1 MRIITGSLK
10 GRRFEIPKGLNV
22 RPTTDR
28 TKESMFNKIEAY
40 KFIEGTRVLD
50 LFAGSGNLGFEAIS
64 RGAREVLAV
73 DLDAGNLK
81 LIDKIS
87 RTWEIDHQIRT
98 VVIDVQ
104 QFLESPAQAFDFIFC
119 DPPYHYEWMDQMIEQ
134 ILTNGWL
141 SSSGWFLLEHDK
153 YHDYT
158 DHTHCFFSKAYGRTT
173 VSIFQAQAVDSES

>member
-73 DLDAGNLK
+73 DLDVGNLK

-87 RTWEIDHQIRT
+87 STWEIDHQIRT
-98 VVIDVQ
+98 VAIDVQ
-104 QFLESPAQAFDFIFC
+104 QFLESPAQSFEFIFC

-158 DHTHCFFSKAYGRTT
+158 DHSHCFFSKAYGRTT

>member
-10 GRRFEIPKGLNV
+10 GRRFEIPKGLDV

-40 KFIEGTRVLD
+40 KYIEGTRVLD

-73 DLDAGNLK
+73 DLDPANLK

-87 RTWEIDHQIRT
+87 RSWEIDHQIRT
-98 VVIDVQ
+98 VAIDVQ
-104 QFLESPAQAFDFIFC
+104 QFLESPAHRMSM
-119 DPPYHYEWMDQMIEQ
+119 P
-134 ILTNGWL
+134 L
-141 SSSGWFLLEHDK
+141 FLAAAD
-153 YHDYT
+153 DVIIT
-158 DHTHCFFSKAYGRTT
+158 DGRTAEELLAERIAELR
-173 VSIFQAQAVDSES
+173 SQDSSD